1 MLVSFKWWFMTISAK
16 ATTVLLVPSHSG
28 PSAKMFPQLNKFNVT
43 LCSTDHLALYLQTQ
57 HVDDVLDLVDVAKHL
72 VMADEVP
79 VDHGGTSLKVL
90 SEYSVAREAL
100 VQAERLT
107 WVLPILIERAHS
119 SMSSPASL

>member
-1 MLVSFKWWFMTISAK
+1 
-16 ATTVLLVPSHSG
+16 
-28 PSAKMFPQLNKFNVT
+28 MFPQLNKFNVT

-90 SEYSVAREAL
+90 SEYSVARAAL
-100 VQAERLT
+100 VQAEKADLGPPHPHREGTFLYVIT
-107 WVLPILIERAHS
+107 SFPL
-119 SMSSPASL
+119 